1 MIPGLISRGRRW
13 RMYYELYIDVFF
25 LENLMMDSLILLA
38 LDHILKCG
46 GKRGCIFLCAAL
58 GSLLTSIAGAVI
70 LLWIVSLINHKKNA

>member
-46 GKRGCIFLCAAL
+46 GNGDAFSYAPRWAVCSPVRRSRRLCR
-58 GSLLTSIAGAVI
+58 V
-70 LLWIVSLINHKKNA
+70 